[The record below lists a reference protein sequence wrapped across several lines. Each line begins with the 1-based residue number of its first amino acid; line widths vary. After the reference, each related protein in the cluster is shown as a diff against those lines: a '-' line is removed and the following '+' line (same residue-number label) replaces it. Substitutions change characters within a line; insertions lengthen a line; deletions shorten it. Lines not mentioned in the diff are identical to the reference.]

1 MRRAHAYAAPD
12 TPALRWLGGAL
23 LAALWLGSSET
34 ARQALPALSLLAPLL
49 YQTVRGI
56 RAADPA
62 LVQTGRFHD
71 LNGWSLYRH
80 VLLPGALPFILTGL
94 RQGLGLLWLTLIAL
108 ALFATPAGLGIPPLR
123 DSGPPGATTLL
134 LAIALYVVLSLGSGA
149 LVSALERWL
158 LRWRPR

>member
-1 MRRAHAYAAPD
+1 MRRAHAYTPPD
-12 TPALRWLGGAL
+12 TPILHWFAPAL
-23 LAALWLGSSET
+23 LTALWLGSGDT
-34 ARQALPALSLLAPLL
+34 ARQILPPLSLLAPLL

-56 RAADPA
+56 RAVDPA
-62 LVQTGRFHD
+62 LVETGRSHD
-71 LNGWSLYRH
+71 LSGWLLYRH

-108 ALFATPAGLGIPPLR
+108 ELYATPVDLGRLALWG
-123 DSGPPGATTLL
+123 SVPPGAATLL
-134 LAIALYVVLSLGSGA
+134 LGIALYAGLSLGSGA